1 MANEQ
6 NLRPQNTRTKSEQRE
21 IARKGGK
28 ASAAKRAERK
38 TFREGLLLLLN
49 EPMKDKEGKL
59 TDKTPQDAIIA
70 ALVKR
75 AANGDTRAFEMIR
88 DTIGEKPVQFLI
100 FLWLQIWDGF
110 PPWPYAWQICKY
122 SSCIIRVFSKICLKD
137 SSYLFFVPA

>member
-6 NLRPQNTRTKSEQRE
+6 NLRVPTSTEARE
-21 IARKGGK
+21 RGRKGGK

-49 EPMKDKEGKL
+49 EPLKDKAGNP
-59 TDKTPQDAIIA
+59 TTNTTQDAIIA

-88 DTIGEKPVQFLI
+88 DTIGEKPVQ
-100 FLWLQIWDGF
+100 DVKVSTGD
-110 PPWPYAWQICKY
+110 
-122 SSCIIRVFSKICLKD
+122 FSALDDAFKGMGKK
-137 SSYLFFVPA
+137 

>member
-6 NLRPQNTRTKSEQRE
+6 NLRPFQKGRSRE
-21 IARKGGK
+21 EAVKNGRKGGK

-49 EPMKDKEGKL
+49 EPLKDKAGNVTEN
-59 TDKTPQDAIIA
+59 TTQDAIIA

-88 DTIGEKPVQFLI
+88 DTIGEKPVQ
-100 FLWLQIWDGF
+100 DVKVSTGD
-110 PPWPYAWQICKY
+110 
-122 SSCIIRVFSKICLKD
+122 FSALDDAFKGMGKK
-137 SSYLFFVPA
+137 

>member
-6 NLRPQNTRTKSEQRE
+6 NLRTLSPKEAREQG
-21 IARKGGK
+21 RKGGK

-49 EPMKDKEGKL
+49 EPLKDKAGNV
-59 TDKTPQDAIIA
+59 TDKTSQDAIIA

-88 DTIGEKPVQFLI
+88 DTIGEKPVQ
-100 FLWLQIWDGF
+100 DVKVSTGD
-110 PPWPYAWQICKY
+110 
-122 SSCIIRVFSKICLKD
+122 FSALDEALKGMKK
-137 SSYLFFVPA
+137 

>member
-6 NLRPQNTRTKSEQRE
+6 NLRTLSPKEAREQG
-21 IARKGGK
+21 RKGGK

-49 EPMKDKEGKL
+49 EPLKDNAGNP
-59 TDKTPQDAIIA
+59 TTNTTQDAIIA

-88 DTIGEKPVQFLI
+88 DTIGEKPVQ
-100 FLWLQIWDGF
+100 DVKVSTGD
-110 PPWPYAWQICKY
+110 
-122 SSCIIRVFSKICLKD
+122 FSALDDAFKGMGKK
-137 SSYLFFVPA
+137 

>member
-6 NLRPQNTRTKSEQRE
+6 NLRTLSPKEAREQG
-21 IARKGGK
+21 RKGGK

-49 EPMKDKEGKL
+49 EPLKDKAGNP
-59 TDKTPQDAIIA
+59 TTNTTQDAIIA

-88 DTIGEKPVQFLI
+88 DTIGEKPVQ
-100 FLWLQIWDGF
+100 DVKVSTGD
-110 PPWPYAWQICKY
+110 
-122 SSCIIRVFSKICLKD
+122 FSALDDAFKGMKK
-137 SSYLFFVPA
+137 